1 MMKRIKLRPGALAV
15 AMALGATMVFPVA
28 AHAEGQQDEVN
39 ALKEQMRVL
48 MKKLEDLTKK
58 QESQEKKQDQIE
70 KTVNNAP
77 PSMGG
82 GSNDKLDRLLKGFY
96 GVMDASIDDVTK
108 GMSGMT
114 SSHFNPGATPGSFV
128 QSARPAGPGALG
140 LTPYGRLGWLP
151 QLSTNKSGF
160 GYRGDHLIGDSDVKF
175 IYQFET
181 AVSITATPGLAQSYT
196 SQSNVSR
203 GLVGFGDTFIGLKQS
218 DWGSLKFGTTYTPY
232 KKATDRLNPFSGM
245 LGDYAVVMG
254 NSGGDNRVE
263 FGTRQDHSIWFES
276 NKYNGFSAD
285 VLYSPGQ
292 NRTYDNVVTSA
303 GSPDCNGGNIAGSGN
318 LPTNCDDGGFNN
330 SFSTA
335 LKYETQKFYATAGYE
350 LHMGVNR
357 NSDGIGSL
365 SPTYNYYNNNNP
377 GAIGIDSNPIYGPNT
392 QFGLA
397 GGTPPYTT
405 DVANEWA
412 AKIGAQYKTDFGL
425 TVSGILE
432 RLRRDVPA
440 YLEFQNERSRDGS
453 WLALTQ
459 TISPRDEVSVGWAH
473 AGGTPGDPGG
483 QHNYNPTVNGTADM
497 YTMAYKRELDKQ
509 LFWYFNA
516 ATTINHGNAHYDLG
530 AGGRGV
536 TTDCHDGTNGVAA
549 GSVVNDGSS
558 NGPTTWGGCHL
569 VGISTGLH
577 FKF

>member
-70 KTVNNAP
+70 KQVSSAP
-77 PSMGG
+77 ASGG
-82 GSNDKLDRLLKGFY
+82 GGGDKLDKILKGFY
-96 GVMDASIDDVTK
+96 GVMDASIDDTTK
-108 GMSGMT
+108 GMGGMT
-114 SSHFNPGATPGSFV
+114 ASHFPSGPTPGSFT
-128 QSARPAGPGALG
+128 QGGLKAGPV
-140 LTPYGRLGWLP
+140 GRMGWMP

-160 GYRGDHLIGDSDVKF
+160 GYRGDHMIGDSDVKF

-181 AVSITATPGLAQSYT
+181 AVSITATPGLSGSYT
-196 SQSNVSR
+196 SQSNTAR
-203 GLVGFGDTFIGLKQS
+203 GLVGFGDTFIGLKQG

-263 FGTRQDHSIWFES
+263 FGTRQDHSIWWES
-276 NKYNGFSAD
+276 NKYNGFSMD
-285 VLYSPGQ
+285 MLYSPGQ

-303 GSPDCNGGNIAGSGN
+303 GSPDCNGGNIPGSGN
-318 LPTNCDDGGFNN
+318 LPMNCDDGGFNN

-335 LKYETQKFYATAGYE
+335 LKYESQKFYATAAYE
-350 LHMGVNR
+350 LHQGVNR
-357 NSDGIGSL
+357 NSDGIGANNQWYGA
-365 SPTYNYYNNNNP
+365 PTPAMAAN
-377 GAIGIDSNPIYGPNT
+377 IDSSNPLYGPST
-392 QFGLA
+392 VFGVN
-397 GGTPPYTT
+397 GGTPPYIN
-405 DVANEWA
+405 DIGNEWA
-412 AKIGAQYKTDFGL
+412 VKLGAQYKFDFGL
-425 TVSGILE
+425 TVSGIVE
-432 RLRRDVPA
+432 RLRRDIPA
-440 YLEFQNERSRDGS
+440 SLEFQNERSRDGT

-459 TISPRDEVSVGWAH
+459 TLSPKDELSAGWAH
-473 AGGTPGDPGG
+473 AGATPGDPGG
-483 QHNYNPTVNGTADM
+483 QHNYDPTRGANTADM
-497 YTMAYKRELDKQ
+497 YTVAYKRQLDKQ

-516 ATTINHGNAHYDLG
+516 ATTVNHGNAHYDLG

-536 TTDCHDGTNGVAA
+536 TTDCHDGTNSPTA
-549 GSVVNDGSS
+549 GSLVTDGTS

-569 VGISTGLH
+569 IGVSTGLH